1 MLRLA
6 TLVNFNVR
14 PLSAFKKSLGDRLM
28 KRLQQLPAVIALM
41 LVLALS
47 APAGDILGPGAAPPP
62 PPPEYVVTGDTET
75 PEASTGDVSNPDV
88 VELDP
93 VTEAALSLL
102 QSILS
107 LF

>member
-1 MLRLA
+1 
-6 TLVNFNVR
+6 
-14 PLSAFKKSLGDRLM
+14 M
-28 KRLQQLPAVIALM
+28 KRLQQLPAVIALT
-41 LVLALS
+41 LVLALT

-62 PPPEYVVTGDTET
+62 PPPPPEYVVTGDNEN
-75 PEASTGDVSNPDV
+75 PEASTGAVSNPDDV